1 MRNKK
6 ISLINCSLCLRM
18 KYCPVRFHHW
28 QMIMIILA
36 KAKII
41 FLGNKNNKDTVWGNT
56 LNNNKNS
63 ENTEYY
69 SGYLIFFKK
78 NDI

>member
-1 MRNKK
+1 
-6 ISLINCSLCLRM
+6 
-18 KYCPVRFHHW
+18 
-28 QMIMIILA
+28 MIMIILA